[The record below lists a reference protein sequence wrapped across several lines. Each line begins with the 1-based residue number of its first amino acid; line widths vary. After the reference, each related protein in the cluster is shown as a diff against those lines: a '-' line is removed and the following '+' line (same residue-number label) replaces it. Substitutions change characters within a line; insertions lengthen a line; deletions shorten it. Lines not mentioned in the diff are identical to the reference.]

1 MADELAP
8 LSTRLAPLIQR
19 HAALGAER
27 QLLLEQQARALATID
42 AMLARL
48 RTLEQPS

>member
-8 LSTRLAPLIQR
+8 LSTRLAPL
-19 HAALGAER
+19 LGAER